1 MGIASM
7 AILLTRTGDSE
18 TAARY
23 RDTARTMA
31 RSWVSRAAK
40 GDGSFRLAFDQP
52 DTFSL
57 KYNIV
62 WEMPSVDGNA
72 YYWMWD
78 YAWSESYFSSKVD
91 DEKFDRILQIYDYL
105 LSDEGVMLS
114 RYGVEGET
122 YEIVDGK
129 YVQESPDARTVFPSI
144 NLFHDL
150 VAWTPVEPYEYISL
164 IPEDILAVTEARIED
179 ARNAPVPEFD
189 SRYTDIFVSM
199 GTDFGLSLGDDMLTI
214 MTGDRP
220 VEEMW
225 QEIIDRYKAAGL
237 EDIIQ
242 QVNDTAKELGYQG

>member
-1 MGIASM
+1 
-7 AILLTRTGDSE
+7 
-18 TAARY
+18 
-23 RDTARTMA
+23 MA